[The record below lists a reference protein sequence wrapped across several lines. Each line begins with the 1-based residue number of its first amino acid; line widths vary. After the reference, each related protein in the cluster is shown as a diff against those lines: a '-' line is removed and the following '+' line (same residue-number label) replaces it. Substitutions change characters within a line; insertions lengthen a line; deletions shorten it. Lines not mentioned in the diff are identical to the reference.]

1 VKRRKSSRPHG
12 VRKEELQAIRAFAA
26 RQRNDPYVPEDTATW
41 VAPPCRCAKWR
52 FAHYHEGQ
60 QSFEPTRILHWSS
73 GDEMFAAI
81 RELIEARQM
90 EQRDVAMQ
98 WFVAANQEA
107 LEQPE
112 WLRSA
117 AIDTRGTIFLSA
129 ALAGPEGK
137 VFLVARRE
145 HVAYATNQDHL
156 YLPATW
162 LAERFPEISSE
173 CRVVAARVRRAAEG
187 RTPPPQPDELREES

>member
-12 VRKEELQAIRAFAA
+12 VRKEELQAIRAFRA
-26 RQRNDPYVPEDTATW
+26 RQRNDPYVPENTVTW
-41 VAPPCRCAKWR
+41 VYPPCHCDAHA

-60 QSFEPTRILHWSS
+60 QSFEDSRVMHWSS
-73 GDEMFAAI
+73 GDEMFAAVK
-81 RELIEARQM
+81 ELIEARQM
-90 EQRDVAMQ
+90 ERRDVAMQ

-117 AIDTRGTIFLSA
+117 ALDTRGTIFLSA

-137 VFLVARRE
+137 VFLMARRE
-145 HVAYATNQDHL
+145 HVAYANNQGHM

-162 LAERFPEISSE
+162 LAERFPEITAE
-173 CRVVAARVRRAAEG
+173 CRVVAARVRRAAQG
-187 RTPPPQPDELREES
+187 RSSNQPTRR